1 MVRSG
6 ISVEVCHVLE
16 EGSEPPKKA
25 LKKGPKVKKEGAT
38 PRATPKPRT
47 KKGKKRKRDPYSD
60 TEEEEEWVGQ
70 SSSESSQG
78 AQGQRPRKRPK
89 KPQGP
94 EPGQSTAARYSS
106 PEV

>member
-16 EGSEPPKKA
+16 EGSEPPKKV
-25 LKKGPKVKKEGAT
+25 LKKEPKVKKEK
-38 PRATPKPRT
+38 ATPKPRA

-60 TEEEEEWVGQ
+60 TEEEEEWIGQ

-78 AQGQRPRKRPK
+78 AQGM
-89 KPQGP
+89 
-94 EPGQSTAARYSS
+94 SS
-106 PEV
+106 HCSYFGCNLVLLCFLPIPLSDHFPL

>member
-25 LKKGPKVKKEGAT
+25 LKKGLKVKKE
-38 PRATPKPRT
+38 RATPGPKA

-70 SSSESSQG
+70 STPESSQDAWG
-78 AQGQRPRKRPK
+78 RRPRKRPK
-89 KPQGP
+89 KPQDP
-94 EPGQSTAARYSS
+94 ESEQPTTARYSS
-106 PEV
+106 PEL

>member
-25 LKKGPKVKKEGAT
+25 SKKEPKVKKEK
-38 PRATPKPRT
+38 ATPKPKT

-60 TEEEEEWVGQ
+60 TEEEEEWAGQ
-70 SSSESSQG
+70 SSPESSQDTWG
-78 AQGQRPRKRPK
+78 RKSRKRPK
-89 KPQGP
+89 KTQEP
-94 EPGQSTAARYSS
+94 EQPTTARYSS
-106 PEV
+106 PEL

>member
-1 MVRSG
+1 MVRCG

-16 EGSEPPKKA
+16 EGSEPPKKL
-25 LKKGPKVKKEGAT
+25 LKKEPKVKKEK
-38 PRATPKPRT
+38 ATPKPRA

-60 TEEEEEWVGQ
+60 TEEEEEWIGQ
-70 SSSESSQG
+70 STPESSQD

-94 EPGQSTAARYSS
+94 GQSTAARYSS